1 MAITEGLDSK
11 PYEHFYAYEGIAYF
25 VGIKKNLLKVR
36 R

>member
-25 VGIKKNLLKVR
+25 AETKRILLKVP
-36 R
+36 